1 MEKLTLTIDGMM
13 CGMCESHVC
22 DAIRKVCGD
31 KTKVTA
37 SHSAGT
43 AQVIAEGPLDAEKIK
58 AAVEQTGYRVLNA
71 SSEPCEKKKRFSLFG

>member
-1 MEKLTLTIDGMM
+1 MEKLTFTIDGMM

-43 AQVIAEGPLDAEKIK
+43 AQVIGEGLDAEKIK
-58 AAVEQTGYRVLNA
+58 AAVEQTGYRVLNTA
-71 SSEPCEKKKRFSLFG
+71 SEPCEKKKKFSLFG

>member
-13 CGMCESHVC
+13 CGMYEAHVC
-22 DAIRKVCGD
+22 DAIRRVCTG
-31 KTKVTA
+31 KTKVSA

-43 AQVIAEGPLDAEKIK
+43 AEIIAEEVPDVEKIK

-71 SSEPCEKKKRFSLFG
+71 ASEPYEKKKRFSLFG